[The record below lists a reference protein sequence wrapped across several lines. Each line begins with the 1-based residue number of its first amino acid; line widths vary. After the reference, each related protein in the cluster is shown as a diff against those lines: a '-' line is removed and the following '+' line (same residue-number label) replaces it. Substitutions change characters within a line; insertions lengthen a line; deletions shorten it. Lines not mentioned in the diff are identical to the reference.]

1 MVLIKGKRLGGHMN
15 IIISQQANGKSI
27 NEASLINPLSKIK
40 DLNLRNVNRKFK
52 YKIAC
57 K

>member
-1 MVLIKGKRLGGHMN
+1 MVLIKGKRLGGYMN

>member
-1 MVLIKGKRLGGHMN
+1 MN